1 MEQHKVEFTP
11 EQYKIIHQAVRY
23 YQIHGASFNSKEY
36 KICDEV
42 LNMTFGKYY
51 TQRREQER

>member
-1 MEQHKVEFTP
+1 MEFTP